1 MTGEVKR
8 SASKK
13 VSITIMNLHSFD
25 LLNYANSMF
34 MICEYLY
41 MYSSTVGTISPLT
54 DGIFSIISKH
64 ILEILSE

>member
-1 MTGEVKR
+1 
-8 SASKK
+8 
-13 VSITIMNLHSFD
+13 MNLYIFD

-64 ILEILSE
+64 ILEILSEGINGPKNGLNFEF